1 MTAQPEQYGGELI
14 PRPERTP
21 EALRQALA
29 VVAPQRLEEMA
40 EQRDKAVA
48 GALEENSLTPLRA
61 WILTWARDIEIARRP
76 ELAARYKDALY
87 RMHNARFDEATVKA
101 AADDL
106 SGVLDEAMA
115 AVRR

>member
-1 MTAQPEQYGGELI
+1 
-14 PRPERTP
+14 
-21 EALRQALA
+21 
-29 VVAPQRLEEMA
+29 MA

-48 GALEENSLTPLRA
+48 GAPEENSLTPLRA

-76 ELAARYKDALY
+76 ELAARYKDALH
-87 RMHNARFDEATVKA
+87 RMHNARSDEATVKA

-106 SGVLDEAMA
+106 SKVLDEAMA